1 MNIVN
6 LIIYIAYSVT
16 LLAMLVLVLSV
27 MRRYRRVFRQNSQ
40 LTVDNIALMK
50 QLYEI
55 MEAKD
60 SKTIE
65 ETQGFV
71 KFISD
76 SREWA
81 FTYIEDVQKALNEYD
96 DALSSGKLDSI
107 NEAYKKLISY
117 LPEEDVNV

>member
-1 MNIVN
+1 
-6 LIIYIAYSVT
+6 
-16 LLAMLVLVLSV
+16 MLVLVLSV